1 MKFVDLYHLVEA
13 KAEYP
18 VRFEM
23 LRELVQAHHRD
34 IGRVD
39 VLKIEYPEPIR
50 DAHYILGERD
60 RTSPHDDDFAVAEIR
75 YCSDLDNHPYAKRYI
90 ITKELMHVF
99 DSNEQ
104 RTDSREKFLG
114 LIREI
119 QNKPMSQHA
128 SEMYRSEMYTKWMA
142 LLILCPMTRRT
153 EIVGLIS
160 KGEISVIE
168 ISSML
173 AIPES
178 AVNSLLDEYYEVAH
192 KFLVEG
198 EH

>member
-1 MKFVDLYHLVEA
+1 MKFVNLYNLVEE

-39 VLKIEYPEPIR
+39 VLRIEYPEPIR
-50 DAHYILGERD
+50 DAHFILGERD

-90 ITKELMHVF
+90 TTKELMHVF
-99 DSNEQ
+99 DSDEQ

-128 SEMYRSEMYTKWMA
+128 SEMYRSEMHTKWMA
-142 LLILCPMTRRT
+142 LLILCPMTKRT
-153 EIVGLIS
+153 EIIKMLSAGAIS
-160 KGEISVIE
+160 IIE

-178 AVNSLLDEYYEVAH
+178 TVNSLLDEYYEVAH
-192 KFLVEG
+192 NFLIKEA
-198 EH
+198 H